1 MPVPLILGSPG
12 GAIAAG
18 GALAKFGSAALGALK
33 FAGKHLLGP
42 LSSLFGKNKK
52 RDKRSDIQRTVDEA
66 RAAGIHPLFAL
77 GSSANY
83 SPTWTT
89 GSAAGD
95 ALRAG
100 SEIFRNV
107 SAEREAKSA
116 AGLTDE
122 IARAQIRSLNASAS
136 RDETAAQLAL
146 SDHAINQQAMAA
158 QNRDRLNTRLD
169 ALISGA
175 PDIFGAPPFK
185 PVVQGLRPVLVNGK
199 TVMIPDQD
207 LVETGEMLGTGMTG
221 AGVMQSITP
230 QGGFKAALKRWLNKV
245 APAPKKRSK
254 PRRDRSR
261 EYRGTIQR

>member
-18 GALAKFGSAALGALK
+18 SGLAKFGTAALGALK

-42 LSSLFGKNKK
+42 LSNLFGKNKR

-77 GSSANY
+77 GSAANI

-89 GSAAGD
+89 GSTAGD
-95 ALRAG
+95 GLRAG
-100 SEIFRNV
+100 AEIFRSV
-107 SAEREAKSA
+107 SAEREAKDA

-146 SDHAINQQAMAA
+146 SDHALNQQAMAA
-158 QNRDRLNTRLD
+158 QNRDRINTRLD
-169 ALISGA
+169 AVLAGA

-185 PVVQGLRPVLVNGK
+185 PVAQGLRPVLVNGK
-199 TVMIPDQD
+199 TIMIPDQD
-207 LVETGEMLGTGMTG
+207 LVETGEMLGAGMTATG
-221 AGVMQSITP
+221 LWQTLKDAAKTAG
-230 QGGFKAALKRWLNKV
+230 KRFIMGIK
-245 APAPKKRSK
+245 PPPPKKRSK
-254 PRRDRSR
+254 PARKRKPRRMF
-261 EYRGTIQR
+261 GNI